1 MRLLDGD
8 LVTPFLKMS
17 SVPRGSCWWQAPSP
31 CEGLLRAY
39 GGCTNQAPGIQ
50 VCVRDKS
57 LLCVFLRGISLPD
70 SSINKKMYAC
80 PRSARSL
87 ERHKRLWDVFRALPQ
102 GPMWTLL
109 LPGPPGTLC
118 DHCSLLWANTW
129 CDGHIISWK
138 EGELK
143 DWGLCPGVC
152 RSPWSI
158 WSCAVGGCF
167 LAPTQG
173 RFILVETKGFV
184 ISVT

>member
-1 MRLLDGD
+1 MDKILRLLDGD

-118 DHCSLLWANTW
+118 DTALC
-129 CDGHIISWK
+129 C
-138 EGELK
+138 
-143 DWGLCPGVC
+143 GLIPGVMDTSSHE
-152 RSPWSI
+152 RKENLKTGGYVQVSAGVRGPSGAALWG
-158 WSCAVGGCF
+158 AV
-167 LAPTQG
+167 
-173 RFILVETKGFV
+173 
-184 ISVT
+184 S